1 MGLFSSIV
9 YETKTIVWGDKLNS
23 GNTSTLR
30 ERLFITVVLLP
41 GGFSRMLFK
50 EA

>member
-1 MGLFSSIV
+1 M

-23 GNTSTLR
+23 GNTSTLG
-30 ERLFITVVLLP
+30 ERLFITVVLIITR
-41 GGFSRMLFK
+41 SRMLFK